1 MVRFLHMAP
10 AVVRGMLGPVKL
22 ASPITASLEEVGTP
36 FVQFAANVQI
46 WLDPPI
52 QLVDCAETDMVII
65 QMERKRKIC
74 FIGKNL
80 FDLFIILPAL
90 THKVLFWYSLLQ
102 IYHL

>member
-1 MVRFLHMAP
+1 M
-10 AVVRGMLGPVKL
+10 
-22 ASPITASLEEVGTP
+22 TASLEEVGTP

-46 WLDPPI
+46 WLDPPT

-102 IYHL
+102 IYHQKGLFMS